1 MVLGILQGTVKLP
14 GAAGDLT
21 VDSVPRAIFNSHAAE
36 MERSVAVLR
45 QDIVGWGYNTI
56 DWDFNV
62 LEDYVM
68 FY

>member
-1 MVLGILQGTVKLP
+1 M
-14 GAAGDLT
+14 
-21 VDSVPRAIFNSHAAE
+21 DSVPRAIFNSHAAE
-36 MERSVAVLR
+36 MERSMAVLR
-45 QDIVGWGYNTI
+45 QDIVGWGYNII